1 MRLEIYVED
10 KKYQIL
16 SKYFALTEETLEGY
30 IDEKINGVLRS
41 LKLIKDELENNPI
54 STKIINDIMDKKH
67 SKLTISKIQKIYNIG
82 FPLSGKIFTY
92 YKLFI
97 ENWFCIPIILI

>member
-97 ENWFCIPIILI
+97 EN